1 MVKYSIILPT
11 YNEKENLPLVIYMID
26 KYMGENSYPY
36 EIVIVDDNSPDG
48 TLQAAELLQ
57 KIYGSEKIIIQS
69 RAKKEGLGT
78 AYIHGMKFASG
89 DFIIIMDADLS
100 HHPKFIPA
108 FIEVQKSVD
117 YDIVTGTRYACGGG
131 VCGWN
136 LKRKVISRCA
146 NFLAH
151 LLLRPKASDLTGSFR
166 LYKKEVLKQLIE
178 SSVSRGYVFQM
189 EMMARASVMGY
200 SIGEV
205 GITFVDRLYGAS
217 KLGGS
222 EIKQYL
228 ACLLRLF
235 FTI

>member
-1 MVKYSIILPT
+1 MHRLLYSNILTFAVFVCFMVKYSIILPT

-26 KYMGENSYPY
+26 KYLGENSYPY

-69 RAKKEGLGT
+69 RAKKEGLGNT
-78 AYIHGMKFASG
+78 
-89 DFIIIMDADLS
+89 DLLRY
-100 HHPKFIPA
+100 
-108 FIEVQKSVD
+108 KSVD